1 MLTLTPTLN
10 LDNLASHMI
19 FVKGDTFKMGS
30 NDYSNERPIHKVHLD
45 DYYLCR
51 YPVSQQLWY
60 EVMESDPEE
69 LMFQHPHRPVERV
82 SWEDITNKFLTR
94 LGEKTGKSAY
104 CLPTEA
110 EWEYAARGG
119 MYRNKFQSENL
130 ANNYTYAGS
139 DVLKEVAWNRE
150 NSYRETHPIA
160 LKRPNQLGLYGM
172 SGNVFEWC
180 QDRYDEDYY
189 QQLKDQY
196 GNRPLP
202 NPKGPEEGDSK
213 VVRGGSWIDFDI
225 NSRVSNRN
233 LNRPSGR
240 SFGIGFRLCWH

>member
-10 LDNLASHMI
+10 LDNLASQMV
-19 FVKGDTFKMGS
+19 FVKGDTFLMGGES
-30 NDYSNERPIHKVHLD
+30 WLNDAKPIHQVELD
-45 DYYLCR
+45 DFSICR

-69 LMFQHPHRPVERV
+69 LFFQNPWRPVEDV
-82 SWEDITNKFLTR
+82 SWEDITTTFLPR
-94 LGEKTGKSAY
+94 LREKTGKSAY

-110 EWEYAARGG
+110 EWEYAGRGG

-196 GNRPLP
+196 GNRPAP

-213 VVRGGSWIDFDI
+213 VVRGGSWININD
-225 NSRVSNRN
+225 NSRVSNRSD
-233 LNRPSGR
+233 LHPEQP
-240 SFGIGFRLCWH
+240 